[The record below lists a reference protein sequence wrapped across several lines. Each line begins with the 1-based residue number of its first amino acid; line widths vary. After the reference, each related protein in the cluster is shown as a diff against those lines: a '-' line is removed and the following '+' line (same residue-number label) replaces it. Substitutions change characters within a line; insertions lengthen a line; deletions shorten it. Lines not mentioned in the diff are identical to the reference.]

1 MGTQRKNDATYSH
14 PWRDYFPIEGAIK
27 QLSNYLKQEMFIFQ
41 TSTFDEMLLKLA
53 WESNNFT
60 GHIVWNRICF
70 SLQKIYCFIYFI
82 ITRKIKLKQPHHC
95 WCMDTTCPLARGIW
109 SQAQQQQGPESEC
122 LNCWQEADSISGWRR
137 LCDTQL
143 GDSLGCQAHHYF
155 LILTFLIT
163 VMTA

>member
-95 WCMDTTCPLARGIW
+95 WCMDTTY
-109 SQAQQQQGPESEC
+109 
-122 LNCWQEADSISGWRR
+122 NCWK
-137 LCDTQL
+137 C
-143 GDSLGCQAHHYF
+143 HF
-155 LILTFLIT
+155 LIWVFFSSAVVFLLHILRT
-163 VMTA
+163 TLIKNKGYNI